1 MKIAFSLF
9 SILLFINTILLF
21 FQYQVYSSSWSE
33 ERPSYTYAQEV
44 NVTYRENRFY
54 VLHHFLSLPEESVTI
69 TWPLQSENRAC
80 IVVDNESC
88 SRLSEDLISF
98 KKGKAT
104 KQTISYEIPV
114 KEPLTEQRLWKGV
127 FAFLSGGS
135 AGASIVH
142 VTDESKAG
150 GMWLTGLPA
159 IGKESLSLVDYTL
172 FNGKGK
178 IGDLYW
184 QKLAFPAVYKDHK
197 LSLYTDKPL
206 DYKTKLAIA
215 DIDFPYSTHIAVI
228 ESENGVGLQG
238 NRLVFIPTT
247 DLPNFEEEILVRS
260 VQSQYSFSAN
270 TTFSLETI
278 TSFLANRAVGSKK
291 GKDMYESL
299 ITYMTKSQKEAW
311 LEKLQQWK
319 GQVVSPELLDDLLS
333 DTLSLKT
340 SFFQLNEQSANE
352 QFPLLFEETRTVYI
366 NDLEK
371 NEMKIIFNDGRVLY
385 SVEPML
391 NMFGYTM
398 KQGDNGY
405 YIENAARTFRFP
417 LDEPFYVFNERRYD
431 ALSQPIEKLGET
443 FYIEE
448 SWLIRL
454 FLVDIQKE
462 ERRINIAT
470 SARF

>member
-21 FQYQVYSSSWSE
+21 FQYQVYSSSWSNE
-33 ERPSYTYAQEV
+33 QVSYTYAQEV
-44 NVTYRENRFY
+44 NITYRENRFY
-54 VLHHFLSLPEESVTI
+54 VRHHFHSLPDESVKI
-69 TWPLQSENRAC
+69 TWPLKSENRAC
-80 IVVDNESC
+80 YVEDDESC
-88 SRLSEDLISF
+88 SRLSKDLISF
-98 KKGKAT
+98 NKGKAT
-104 KQTISYEIPV
+104 NQTISYEIPV

-172 FNGKGK
+172 FNGKGT

-184 QKLAFPAVYKDHK
+184 QKPAFAAVYKDHQ
-197 LSLYTDKPL
+197 LSVYADKPL
-206 DYKTKLAIA
+206 DDKTKLALA
-215 DIDFPYSTHIAVI
+215 NSDFPDSTHIAVI
-228 ESENGVGLQG
+228 ESENGVGLQA

-247 DLPNFEEEILVRS
+247 KLPDFEEEIWVRN

-270 TTFSLETI
+270 TSFSLETI
-278 TSFLANRAVGSKK
+278 ASFLANRPIGSKK

-311 LEKLQQWK
+311 VEKLQQWK
-319 GQVVSPELLDDLLS
+319 GQMISPKLLDDLLS
-333 DTLSLKT
+333 DILSVKT
-340 SFFQLNEQSANE
+340 SFFQLNEQFAND

-366 NDLEK
+366 NEHEK
-371 NEMKIIFNDGRVLY
+371 NAMNIIFNDGRVLY
-385 SVEPML
+385 SVDPML
-391 NMFGYTM
+391 TMFGYTM

-405 YIENAARTFRFP
+405 YIENAAKSFRFP
-417 LDEPFYVFNERRYD
+417 LDEAFYVFNERRYE
-431 ALSQPIEKLGET
+431 ALSQPIEKLGEAY
-443 FYIEE
+443 YIEE

-462 ERRINIAT
+462 ESRINILP
-470 SARF
+470 SGRF